1 MGKADMEISINQHQL
16 SELISEEMSQRAR
29 HPVSVPDD
37 AMKIK
42 SKNIV

>member
-1 MGKADMEISINQHQL
+1 
-16 SELISEEMSQRAR
+16 MSQRAR

-42 SKNIV
+42 SKNIVWVTNKKWKNT